1 MTASTSERCPSSSPS
16 TLLPLPVCVSV
27 RQEFP
32 SELQWMSHLKEWHVR
47 STRISRLPDFLFL
60 FGQLTTLQ
68 LPKNALT
75 ELPPEIGPSAGMHG
89 LH

>member
-1 MTASTSERCPSSSPS
+1 MSI
-16 TLLPLPVCVSV
+16 

-32 SELQWMSHLKEWHVR
+32 RELQWMSHLKEWHVR
-47 STRISRLPDFLFL
+47 STRISHLPDFLFL

-89 LH
+89 HSLMSGEACGCLKRGTDIQSTKQ